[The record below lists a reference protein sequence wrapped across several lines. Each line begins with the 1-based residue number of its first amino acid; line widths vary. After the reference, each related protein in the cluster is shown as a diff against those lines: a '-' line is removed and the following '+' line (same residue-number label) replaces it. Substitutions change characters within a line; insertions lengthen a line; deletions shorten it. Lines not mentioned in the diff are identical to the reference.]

1 VNGYIPREGD
11 VVTFLLWPR
20 QGSRP
25 IECTVTTV
33 WADGAECTL
42 HRYAD
47 GDDYVYPAM
56 SVTEMREQGVTLI
69 RQGHPADSETRAA
82 DAAARQ
88 HAARLSGPHRRPRQP
103 SLWEVAAAR
112 HIRKDPFRSMT
123 GNRGSSR
130 TSVAPAA
137 LVAPRIV
144 THKR

>member
-1 VNGYIPREGD
+1 MNGYIPREGD

-25 IECTVTTV
+25 TECTVTTV

-69 RQGHPADSETRAA
+69 RRGHPADSETRAA

-88 HAARLSGPHRRPRQP
+88 HAARLSGH
-103 SLWEVAAAR
+103 LGAV
-112 HIRKDPFRSMT
+112 
-123 GNRGSSR
+123 
-130 TSVAPAA
+130 A
-137 LVAPRIV
+137 LVNPHSGKSPRPD
-144 THKR
+144 TSARTRLDR